1 MAAPQLRL
9 EVSLNLAGFRNE
21 VRKLTQ
27 IAQSE
32 FNPLLKVDVDTR
44 DYRAQLKALERIK
57 PVIKI
62 EDSQLD
68 AARARIG
75 TLNKSLATLRRA
87 TSTPIEIKLKYTEIG
102 KPPSAAAGQIG
113 RAVSGGVRGGQA
125 VEGFNYKQ
133 LQATRQMMQAAKMPV
148 GPLGGGRSV
157 EAYLQS
163 IVEGFKNASE
173 ESINGLS
180 SGLKDGNSKIANA
193 AKTVGEAGVRAI
205 KNSLGIA
212 SPSRV
217 FRQIGEFSVDGL
229 ELGFLNGLK
238 DFKGKSVA
246 EIRKIV
252 ALLKLELAKVSE
264 GGGIG
269 GPSMGSLRRQLV
281 GQRAYTSPIGPLPV
295 NSREPYA
302 KGTRGQ
308 FGYSGYEPRMVSR
321 PYTGGPRFPVEGM
334 MAPRPEFGFAS
345 TGQSQSTGQAAGR
358 SRENTILG
366 AMGGY
371 NPGVRS
377 SAMFP
382 MSGMMGPS
390 SPMGGG
396 GSGGGGGGGT
406 GGGGGGGGAFGGMR
420 LNVPQLPGSGVVRE
434 LGQEFGFAAKQ
445 VLLFGTAYKALAF
458 LQSFPGQVGE
468 AVGALQSF
476 RNTLKAVT
484 PSVGE
489 FDKSSKFILSL
500 VDQYNVP
507 LQAARDGFA
516 KLYASMKPAGFS
528 GAEIRGLFEGV
539 SMGAATF
546 GMSADKVDRVM
557 YAFAQMASKGQVMSE
572 ELKGQLGDV
581 LPGALSLFAKAAD
594 MSVQEFGQAME
605 DGAFKGEAMR
615 QLLVNVGATMK
626 EEFGKGAVGAAVTY
640 QGVMNRLQTTT
651 VLFYEAFEPAAVA
664 FANTFILPI
673 TNGIRIVTDAFT
685 QLLTGQKAVTQ
696 GGSELAAN
704 MQPLIPI
711 FQGIG
716 DNLKQVATAA
726 FNTVKALL
734 PVVQFLLQLA
744 ASPVVGFLAQMYASL
759 LLLNGAFTLL
769 GGRLLI
775 GVIASLAQTAIRMTA
790 LNTATLITNSSLTG
804 TQLQLRML
812 SAGFAQTGAAAAGFA
827 MTVRTA
833 MMTTVVG
840 AVVAA
845 VAIAIAEFMRLRGVM
860 ASIEGKYKSLG
871 DQARLMGEA
880 GIVSGVQK
888 IGQQVQ
894 EQAQTFEDLAAAMGK
909 AKKVTA
915 GFVMVNSEL
924 RDLLKRTGQDKYVM
938 GDSIKPADITN
949 INQAIQQ
956 HRRLTKELKG
966 SILPGQESKARA
978 ETAKLDAELNKKP
991 IDLSAG
997 DGTGKPPKEKS
1008 LESYYSLQDQLAKAQ
1023 TQADIDRIEA
1033 LFEHRKNMINS
1044 AYDLEEARANSVQK
1058 EAIAHQRA
1066 ISNIFMDLQ
1075 KKQID
1080 ARLSMMKAE
1089 GSVADGAGAGAAPGS
1104 AVGAYLQGDIGPTST
1119 GPHFDVKKVGGGYF
1133 PRNYLDQF
1141 VQVNGR
1147 PLSSGTTVPGGTFAG
1162 HQRRGSHGWDYA
1174 FGEGRHAATLTG
1186 GAKWQEGVPTQHGE
1200 RRRFQLPS
1208 GEMFQFLHGGSE
1220 GIGAKTPGKVTPDQ
1234 KRDVLADQAQ
1244 VIAAKQATLSV
1255 THAEI
1260 EAQQQL
1266 IVETEKYLAQIFGV
1280 AEKEF
1285 QTSMVR
1291 KEAAMLRAGATD
1303 QEIEDA
1309 MSLEEINLKHA
1320 AGVEAANRQIE
1331 VNNKL
1336 IKEGSPDKDIL
1347 NKNTAVQQR
1356 LIQRLNEELPKA
1368 VKAQKEL
1375 NQAQK
1380 DAPFLK
1386 RIRDLK
1392 EEIKLLLIINTEER
1406 RLAELT
1412 EEFNGNKARAQEV
1425 FNLEKIKKNIEETR
1439 ALVDGFVSSTTSDYK
1454 GFLKA
1459 VISGEDAAD
1468 ALKQF
1473 QEGLKDKVLTIF
1485 LDFAMA
1491 PVEKFLKESLEGLFL
1506 PKIKKEDGKLPEATT
1521 KDPVEATNINT
1532 NATNTNTTELKN
1544 LTTAIQGM
1552 AAGTNATSS
1561 IQGPTAGNAF
1571 SDGSA
1576 LPPIAPG
1583 FDAASVFGN
1592 PEALTSAFAGIQ
1604 SSISTSM
1611 EGITS
1616 SFQMGADSLTNT
1628 LPSWSDA
1635 LTTKLPAALTA
1646 STSNTEGEIPKWQ
1659 ESLGKVTQGIGI
1671 AAGAIM
1677 GIAAG
1682 LSQIKEGGTSNVLG
1696 GIGSILLSLGGAI
1709 GGIGGLIPKG
1719 GKAANGAVWKGGF
1732 QAFANGGM
1740 VSGPTLGLIG
1750 EGKYNEAIVPLPDG
1764 KSIPVQMAGTSG
1776 GGSLRDAMN
1785 SNSGA
1790 SSSPV
1795 LNMSFQSTNI
1805 NGVEYVSRDQLES
1818 AMAETRRNATRDGAK
1833 RGMTMTLDRIQN
1845 SSSTRRKVGI

>member
-87 TSTPIEIKLKYTEIG
+87 TATPIEIKLKYTEIG
-102 KPPSAAAGQIG
+102 KPPSTAAGQIG
-113 RAVSGGVRGGQA
+113 RAVSGGVRGSQA
-125 VEGFNYKQ
+125 LEGANRSELLNIRKMMSEAGMA
-133 LQATRQMMQAAKMPV
+133 LGKITSLSKAT
-148 GPLGGGRSV
+148 
-157 EAYLQS
+157 
-163 IVEGFKNASE
+163 ASE
-173 ESINGLS
+173 LRNSIIPAFTNSGEEAVNGLAA
-180 SGLKDGNSKIANA
+180 GLKDSSSKIGKIA
-193 AKTVGEAGVRAI
+193 AKVGVEAVNGI
-205 KNSLGIA
+205 KGALGIA

-217 FRQIGEFSVDGL
+217 FKQIGEFSVDGL

-334 MAPRPEFGFAS
+334 IAPRPEFGFAS
-345 TGQSQSTGQAAGR
+345 TGQPPSGGQATNR

-382 MSGMMGPS
+382 MNGMMGPS
-390 SPMGGG
+390 SPLGRITPQSSMFA
-396 GSGGGGGGGT
+396 GGGGGGGGA

-434 LGQEFGFAAKQ
+434 LGEEFGFAAKQ

-476 RNTLKAVT
+476 RNTLKTVT
-484 PSVGE
+484 PSAAE

-507 LQAARDGFA
+507 LQSARDGFA

-812 SAGFAQTGAAAAGFA
+812 SAGFAQTGAAATGFA

-880 GIVSGVQK
+880 GNVSGVQK

-1089 GSVADGAGAGAAPGS
+1089 GSVASGAPAGSGGSLAGMTQYITGDPSHPSYKPDHGTIANYHDHLAFASREAAIEAYNKLTKSGIQVTEFQGFGQGVTGPHSGPGS
-1104 AVGAYLQGDIGPTST
+1104 AHHKGLAMDVPGAQWGGSGAIGAREFAGSARVRATLGMGGDVGA
-1119 GPHFDVKKVGGGYF
+1119 
-1133 PRNYLDQF
+1133 
-1141 VQVNGR
+1141 
-1147 PLSSGTTVPGGTFAG
+1147 
-1162 HQRRGSHGWDYA
+1162 
-1174 FGEGRHAATLTG
+1174 
-1186 GAKWQEGVPTQHGE
+1186 
-1200 RRRFQLPS
+1200 
-1208 GEMFQFLHGGSE
+1208 
-1220 GIGAKTPGKVTPDQ
+1220 TPGKVTPDQ
-1234 KRDVLADQAQ
+1234 KRDVLADQAK
-1244 VIAAKQATLSV
+1244 VITAKQATLAI

-1266 IVETEKYLAQIFGV
+1266 VVETEKYLAQIFGV
-1280 AEKEF
+1280 AEKEL
-1285 QTSMVR
+1285 QAGMLQKKT
-1291 KEAAMLRAGATD
+1291 AMLRAGATD

-1309 MSLEEINLKHA
+1309 MSLEEINLKYA
-1320 AGVEAANRQIE
+1320 AGVEAANNQIAT
-1331 VNNKL
+1331 NNKL
-1336 IKEGSPDKDIL
+1336 IAGSLGDKNIL
-1347 NKNTAVQQR
+1347 NKNTEYQR
-1356 LIQRLNEELPKA
+1356 WLIGELNKELPKA
-1368 VKAQKEL
+1368 VVAQTNL
-1375 NQAQK
+1375 NEAQK
-1380 DAPFLK
+1380 DAPFLQ

-1392 EEIKLLLIINTEER
+1392 EEIKLLLIVNDAER
-1406 RLAELT
+1406 RLAELRN
-1412 EEFNGNKARAQEV
+1412 EYGGDAAKAQQV
-1425 FNLEKIKKNIEETR
+1425 FNLEEIKKNIEATR
-1439 ALVDGFVSSTTSDYK
+1439 ALVDDFVSSTTGDYK

-1473 QEGLKDKVLTIF
+1473 QASLKDKVLTIF

-1491 PVEKFLKESLEGLFL
+1491 PIEKSLKEGLFSFFK
-1506 PKIKKEDGKLPEATT
+1506 PKVDPKLLEQEKSVNALADNTAATR
-1521 KDPVEATNINT
+1521 ANT
-1532 NATNTNTTELKN
+1532 
-1544 LTTAIQGM
+1544 
-1552 AAGTNATSS
+1552 
-1561 IQGPTAGNAF
+1561 
-1571 SDGSA
+1571 
-1576 LPPIAPG
+1576 
-1583 FDAASVFGN
+1583 
-1592 PEALTSAFAGIQ
+1592 
-1604 SSISTSM
+1604 
-1611 EGITS
+1611 
-1616 SFQMGADSLTNT
+1616 
-1628 LPSWSDA
+1628 DA
-1635 LTTKLPAALTA
+1635 LAGL
-1646 STSNTEGEIPKWQ
+1646 
-1659 ESLGKVTQGIGI
+1659 QGG
-1671 AAGAIM
+1671 AAGAAQALPVIPFGESADAATQSMSTIGDAFSSGLSAVNTSAQGWNQALNFGLPSVINTSAQQIGQQGGVLGNSLGSVTGVIGAAASSIM
-1677 GIAAG
+1677 GIVAG
-1682 LSQIKEGGTSNVLG
+1682 VSQMGSGGTSGVLG
-1696 GIGSILLSLGGAI
+1696 GIGSIFMGLGGAL
-1709 GGIGGLIPKG
+1709 GGIGGMLG
-1719 GKAANGAVWKGGF
+1719 GGLSSAFSGGASSAIGTGASGWSTAF
-1732 QAFANGGM
+1732 ATPLRFANGGM
-1740 VSGPTLGLIG
+1740 VNGPTLGLVG

-1764 KSIPVQMAGTSG
+1764 KSIPVQMRG
-1776 GGSLRDAMN
+1776 GGGLREAM
-1785 SNSGA
+1785 SGNNGKA
-1790 SSSPV
+1790 SGSPI

-1805 NGVEYVSRDQLES
+1805 NGVEYVSRDQLEA
-1818 AMAETRRNATRDGAK
+1818 AMATTRKQAAKDGAN
-1833 RGMTMTLDRIQN
+1833 RGMTMTLDKLQQ
-1845 SSSTRRKVGI
+1845 SPQTRNRLGMG